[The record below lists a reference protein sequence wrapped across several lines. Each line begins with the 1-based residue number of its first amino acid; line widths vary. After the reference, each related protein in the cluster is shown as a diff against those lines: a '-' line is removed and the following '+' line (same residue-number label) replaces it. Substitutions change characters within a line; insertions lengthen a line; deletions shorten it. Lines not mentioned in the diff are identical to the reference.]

1 MTILY
6 VRSHLRL
13 VVNLQTN
20 VKAMQSPAYAHRVK
34 LSNLQQMANTIIYVQ
49 EHGFDTQS
57 DLKNTLLAAKQ
68 ELKEFAQGDR
78 LKKSPM
84 HMSLLEAFEAMKKQR
99 DSLSASIKQLKDMV
113 KDLESKPKDS
123 SYEDEIKELKAEQ
136 AALIN
141 VLKEL
146 NKKDVFNF
154 LSDEGLL
161 PNYAFPEAGIILKAV
176 LYRKDEA
183 DAGEGEQRKNIESLF
198 MNTAAA
204 LPQL

>member
-1 MTILY
+1 
-6 VRSHLRL
+6 
-13 VVNLQTN
+13 
-20 VKAMQSPAYAHRVK
+20 
-34 LSNLQQMANTIIYVQ
+34 
-49 EHGFDTQS
+49 
-57 DLKNTLLAAKQ
+57 
-68 ELKEFAQGDR
+68 
-78 LKKSPM
+78 
-84 HMSLLEAFEAMKKQR
+84 
-99 DSLSASIKQLKDMV
+99 MV

-176 LYRKDEA
+176 LYRK
-183 DAGEGEQRKNIESLF
+183 GRGRFQ
-198 MNTAAA
+198 
-204 LPQL
+204 